1 VDLELLPDRLAICR
15 LDAVDES
22 NLQAASGLFSVT
34 RTADELSV
42 VCPEQDAPDAA
53 RDVSE
58 GWRALKVHGPLDHNE
73 TGVLASIAA
82 PLADAGVSLF
92 PLATY
97 DTDYVLVKEP
107 DVERAAG
114 ALEAAGHHIAPR

>member
-1 VDLELLPDRLAICR
+1 VELQLLPDRLAICR

-22 NLQAASGLFSVT
+22 PLRASSGIFSVT

-42 VCPEQDAPDAA
+42 VCPEQDAPPAA
-53 RDVSE
+53 SDVSE
-58 GWRALKVHGPLDHNE
+58 GWRALKVHGPLDHSE
-73 TGVLASIAA
+73 VGVLASIAA
-82 PLADAGVSLF
+82 PLAEAGVSLF

-97 DTDYVLVKEP
+97 DTDYVLVREP
-107 DVERAAG
+107 DVERATG